1 LIWTA
6 AVAAL
11 VLSLLLMPVAFL
23 QLLYLAALRLRTRDT
38 AALEWFRET
47 LEPRLGLKL
56 EEGALIFSVAKH
68 SLLVL
73 LALAFL
79 VLMSGGEALSWR
91 ALAEGFALSWVAMMA
106 LAHIVPHLLI
116 RKTSGKLLLPL
127 VPLFFAMAA
136 ASKPLVGTLTFLQ
149 SLAELNEPEEAKEEA
164 SNAAEEI
171 EALIEAGKEEGIIE
185 EGDSKLIQS
194 VVEFGD
200 KTVREVM
207 TPRPNIVAVSGEATL
222 EELRSLIIREQYSR
236 VPVYEESIDHV
247 TGFIHVRDVFEVEYS
262 ERTRRRVRE
271 IARPVKYVPETK
283 PVGDLLREM
292 QHEGS
297 HMVMVADEYGNT
309 AGLVTMEDLVEEILG
324 EIRDEYEPEH
334 DVAGDAETGY
344 RMSGNLD
351 VDRLADLFGFRPP
364 EGTESTTV
372 GGMLTEWLGRVPQK
386 GERVERDGLSIEV
399 LEADERRV
407 SQVHVARL
415 APGLAADGE
424 SIGEQAAN
432 GQKAQA

>member
-6 AVAAL
+6 FAAAVVMSL
-11 VLSLLLMPVAFL
+11 VLLPVAFL

-38 AALEWFRET
+38 AALEWFREA
-47 LEPRLGLKL
+47 LEPKLGLKL
-56 EEGALIFSVAKH
+56 EEGALVYSVAKH
-68 SLLVL
+68 TLLL
-73 LALAFL
+73 LLTLA
-79 VLMSGGEALSWR
+79 VTVVMSGGEAAGWR
-91 ALAEGFALSWVAMMA
+91 AVAESFAVSWVAMMT
-106 LAHIVPHLLI
+106 LAHVIPHLLL

-127 VPLFFAMAA
+127 LPLYFLIAA

-149 SLAELNEPEEAKEEA
+149 SLAELNEPEEAKEET
-164 SNAAEEI
+164 SNASEEI
-171 EALIEAGKEEGIIE
+171 EALIEAGKEEGILE
-185 EGDSKLIQS
+185 EDDSKLIQS

-207 TPRPNIVAVSGEATL
+207 TPRPNIVAVAEDATL

-236 VPVYEESIDHV
+236 VPVYEGSIDHV
-247 TGFIHVRDVFEVEYS
+247 TGFIHVRDVFEVEYAD
-262 ERTRRRVRE
+262 RPRRRVRE
-271 IARPVKYVPETK
+271 ITRPVRYVPETK

-297 HMVMVADEYGNT
+297 HMVMVADEYGST

-334 DVAGDAETGY
+334 DVAGDAGSGY

-372 GGMLTEWLGRVPQK
+372 GGMLSEWLGRVPQK

-407 SQVHVARL
+407 SQVHVSRS
-415 APGLAADGE
+415 APETAAGAGAAEE
-424 SIGEQAAN
+424 SAAN
-432 GQKAQA
+432 GQPAQP